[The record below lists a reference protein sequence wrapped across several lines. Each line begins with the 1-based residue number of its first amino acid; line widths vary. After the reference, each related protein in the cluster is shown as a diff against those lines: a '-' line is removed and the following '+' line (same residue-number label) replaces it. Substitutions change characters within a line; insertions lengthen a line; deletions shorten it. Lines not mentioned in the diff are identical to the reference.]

1 MAQKTDDAG
10 GDPGEKQQVHLN
22 KGDAALILKE
32 NGDVDFVFPQMQ
44 GDYVPEN
51 ALMAAALAHALDD
64 DALHTRIREAFL
76 STLYPHIA
84 YGAKNDNGQGT
95 SSQPL

>member
-1 MAQKTDDAG
+1 MAQKTDGAS
-10 GDPGEKQQVHLN
+10 GDLDKNQRLLLS
-22 KGDAALILKE
+22 KGDAVLILKE
-32 NGDVDFVFPQMQ
+32 DGDVDFVFPQMQ

-64 DALHTRIREAFL
+64 DMLHTRIREAFL

-84 YGAKNDNGQGT
+84 YGAKNDNAQEA
-95 SSQPL
+95 SSTPL